1 VAVERH
7 LSISQPASDL
17 ACRSSLSS
25 TTERLTA
32 MDESPVA
39 RTTKKPAITKPVTK
53 KPAITKPAI
62 KRPPVAKG
70 EQRAYLQTS
79 LADDARIVDRIAFEV
94 LAERSDLLPSV
105 ERIIH
110 GCPDEPTAERALLLF
125 QAALTGGG
133 DPNRNPMTAI
143 AAATQAGDAG

>member
-1 VAVERH
+1 MGTGRLAAERH
-7 LSISQPASDL
+7 LSISQLASDL

-39 RTTKKPAITKPVTK
+39 PTTKKPAIK
-53 KPAITKPAI
+53 KPAI

-79 LADDARIVDRIAFEV
+79 LAADARTVDRIAFEV

-125 QAALTGGG
+125 QAALVGGG

-143 AAATQAGDAG
+143 AAATQAGAAG